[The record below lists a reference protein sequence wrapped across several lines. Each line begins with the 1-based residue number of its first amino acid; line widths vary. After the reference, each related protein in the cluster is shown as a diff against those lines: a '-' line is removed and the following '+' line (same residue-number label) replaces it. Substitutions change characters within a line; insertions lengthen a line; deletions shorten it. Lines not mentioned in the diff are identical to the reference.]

1 MRTSATSLDQDAERA
16 FRDACEANDLP
27 VRIDLGIDD
36 DTATVSVDG
45 VPRPLAI
52 HGATLIDAARV
63 ATLVERRSPAG
74 AIPVVVADRILGDAR
89 PLLDAAGW
97 GWLDRRGR
105 LHLRTATV
113 IIDLDIDPAPRAKPR
128 RRPSAVLASHG
139 AQEAAVALLLA
150 PGDPP
155 GVREIARATGF
166 APSTISRSLT
176 ELRAAGL
183 IRADNR
189 PVTPDLFWLLA
200 GEWAPDWHTL
210 ARRLDVAVIR
220 FDDLGANLRD
230 VELSGYAATDT
241 VAALAWRAPVVASAD
256 APVSLYVPDHRA
268 LDRVLDEW
276 GHADGGGGDRV
287 AVAPVGPVTRA
298 RFRRPDV
305 AWPVVHPLFVAL
317 DLATDRARGHQVID
331 EWNPVEVPRVW

>member
-1 MRTSATSLDQDAERA
+1 VRTSATSLDQDAERA

-139 AQEAAVALLLA
+139 AQEAAVALLPGARRVEPRRGA
-150 PGDPP
+150 PCLVRRRSAAEPQRSPPP
-155 GVREIARATGF
+155 GF
-166 APSTISRSLT
+166 
-176 ELRAAGL
+176 
-183 IRADNR
+183 
-189 PVTPDLFWLLA
+189 
-200 GEWAPDWHTL
+200 
-210 ARRLDVAVIR
+210 
-220 FDDLGANLRD
+220 
-230 VELSGYAATDT
+230 
-241 VAALAWRAPVVASAD
+241 RAP
-256 APVSLYVPDHRA
+256 L
-268 LDRVLDEW
+268 
-276 GHADGGGGDRV
+276 
-287 AVAPVGPVTRA
+287 
-298 RFRRPDV
+298 RR
-305 AWPVVHPLFVAL
+305 
-317 DLATDRARGHQVID
+317 
-331 EWNPVEVPRVW
+331 